1 MKHLKTYKLFESFD
15 QIKNTLEDI
24 FLDVK
29 DSHPDEEWIAWADG
43 DSISNYYTVY
53 ISFGDEEPYHRDFNP
68 DDEEDDDEGYQ
79 SDYREVQISKELMD
93 CIYRSIEF
101 MKNWKYTIVLQDEYS
116 SDPSEDNVEKIE
128 LEDLEVGQWMAENQ
142 SIKIIF
148 RK

>member
-1 MKHLKTYKLFESFD
+1 MKHLKTYKLFENFD
-15 QIKNTLEDI
+15 RIKADLEDI

-29 DSHPDEEWIAWADG
+29 HSHPDEEWIAWADG
-43 DSISNYYTVY
+43 DDISNHYTVY
-53 ISFGDEEPYHRDFNP
+53 ISFGDEEPYHRDFDP
-68 DDEEDDDEGYQ
+68 EFDDEEEYV
-79 SDYREVQISKELMD
+79 SDYREVQISTELMD
-93 CIYRSIEF
+93 CIRRSIEF
-101 MKNWKYTIVLQDEYS
+101 MKDWKYTISLQDEYS

>member
-15 QIKNTLEDI
+15 EIKTTLEDI

-43 DSISNYYTVY
+43 DDISNNYTVY
-53 ISFGDEEPYHRDFNP
+53 ISFGDEEPYNRDFNP
-68 DDEEDDDEGYQ
+68 DDEGYL
-79 SDYREVQISKELMD
+79 DYREVRISKELMD

-101 MKNWKYTIVLQDEYS
+101 MKDWKYTIAIQDEYS

-128 LEDLEVGQWMAENQ
+128 LEDLEAGQWMAENQ

>member
-15 QIKNTLEDI
+15 EIKTTLEDI

-43 DSISNYYTVY
+43 DDISNNYTVY
-53 ISFGDEEPYHRDFNP
+53 ISFGDEEPYNRDFNP
-68 DDEEDDDEGYQ
+68 DDEGYL
-79 SDYREVQISKELMD
+79 DYREVRISKELMD

-101 MKNWKYTIVLQDEYS
+101 MKDWKYTIAIQDEYS

-142 SIKIIF
+142 AIKIIF

>member
-15 QIKNTLEDI
+15 EIKTTLEDI

-43 DSISNYYTVY
+43 DDISNNYTVY
-53 ISFGDEEPYHRDFNP
+53 ISFGDEEPYNRDFNP
-68 DDEEDDDEGYQ
+68 DDEGYL
-79 SDYREVQISKELMD
+79 DYREVRISKELMD

-101 MKNWKYTIVLQDEYS
+101 MKDWKYTIAIQDEYS

>member
-1 MKHLKTYKLFESFD
+1 MKHLKTYKLFENFD
-15 QIKNTLEDI
+15 RIKADLEDI

-29 DSHPDEEWIAWADG
+29 HSHPDEEWIAWADG
-43 DSISNYYTVY
+43 DDISNYYTVY
-53 ISFGDEEPYHRDFNP
+53 ISFGDEEPYHRDFDP
-68 DDEEDDDEGYQ
+68 GFDDDEEYV
-79 SDYREVQISKELMD
+79 SDYREVQISTELMD
-93 CIYRSIEF
+93 CIRRSIEF
-101 MKNWKYTIVLQDEYS
+101 MKDWKYTILLQDEYS